1 MPSVVN
7 GDVCVKCGAC
17 ASVCPVEA
25 FHIAENQY
33 VVDPDTCIDCG
44 VCISECP
51 QGAISSDTEADEK
64 WVKENAEK
72 AKTAPSAY

>member
-25 FHIAENQY
+25 FHVADSQY

-51 QGAISSDTEADEK
+51 QGAISSDSEAEEK
-64 WVKENAEK
+64 WVKVNADE

>member
-7 GDVCVKCGAC
+7 DSCIKCKAC
-17 ASVCPVEA
+17 ASVCPVDA
-25 FHIAENQY
+25 FHEADSQL
-33 VVDPDTCIDCG
+33 VVNPDVCIDCG

-51 QGAISSDTEADEK
+51 QGAISSDGDAEEKWIKVNADE
-64 WVKENAEK
+64 